1 MNRRMHLVTVLLILL
16 GALPAAAH
24 HSFAAEFDVNKPLNL
39 KGTVTKL
46 DFVNPH
52 YWVYIDV
59 KDAEG
64 KTVNWGFELGAP
76 NGLIRRGVTKNSVPI
91 GAEVTVV
98 GYATKDGTPTG
109 TAASITMPDGRKLLT
124 ADPTASVPP
133 AGGKQ

>member
-1 MNRRMHLVTVLLILL
+1 MNRRMYLAAAALLLL
-16 GALPAAAH
+16 CALPVAAH
-24 HSFAAEFDVNKPLNL
+24 HSFAAEFDVNKPVNM
-39 KGTVTKL
+39 KGTVTRL

-52 YWVYIDV
+52 CWVYIDV

-109 TAASITMPDGRKLLT
+109 TATSITMPDGRKLLT

-133 AGGKQ
+133 AGAKQ